1 MQANEIGRI
10 TKITGAK
17 VLIQVTVPTAVNHI
31 GVENFLTSYIS
42 VGSLVGTRLVDGRML
57 VMTVEE
63 IYDSDADIFVSS
75 SISGIYDEVTEKFI
89 FGTNTY
95 PLVDEQVFKLW
106 NKILKHIFAP
116 TEKTVPSTIGTY
128 IYDSSV
134 AVGYNPNVLFGKHL
148 GVFGNTGSGK
158 TCTVV
163 SIIQNYIRNN
173 QQKDIKFIILD
184 VNGEY
189 KRAFADSESD
199 YIPFEDLRFH
209 HSILSNSEYG
219 RLFRAAEG
227 VQYPALKDCIAALKA
242 EDEKWDLE
250 KLSDQIDVWIQDN
263 TYNDKYGNKDNYS
276 KNQISGYLRTMCLRI
291 DGIVE
296 DSELMSVINSSDGT
310 QTMDTILNTRKK
322 VVILDLQVSS
332 DFLDIVVYL
341 LFKAIYEHKSHNRDT
356 THLSLVLEEAHRY
369 INTDAEESRLGSYY
383 IDKLSREGRKFGVG
397 LIIASQ
403 IPSMLAYEVVSQC
416 NSVIMH
422 KITSKR
428 DMEFLRGVLRVSNDT
443 FYLQMS
449 ALEKQH
455 AIVCGEAFPN
465 DSIVKIH
472 DAKPVPRSNDPVIK
486 DIFPFEQGVS
496 GADGQEHFEDQDNF
510 SAIELG
516 EIGMPEETDERDE
529 LVEQLLESPNFQTTH
544 SIIAKL
550 QKNSC
555 WTAHQVDELCRAVVD
570 NSQVGWVIGDS
581 DVCSFYRGL
590 LADIT
595 DRSGHMKIV
604 FDMVFEADENQ
615 RGIDWKEPE
624 AERIS
629 EEELPF

>member
-1 MQANEIGRI
+1 MEANEFGRI

-17 VLIQVTVPTAVNHI
+17 VLIRVTVPATINHI
-31 GVENFLTSYIS
+31 GVESFLTSYIS
-42 VGSLVGTRLVDGRML
+42 VGSLVGTRLVDGRLL

-63 IYDSDADIFVSS
+63 IYDSDTDIIVYS
-75 SISGIYDEVTEKFI
+75 SISGIYDEVTEKFT

-95 PLVDEQVFKLW
+95 PLVGEQVFKLW
-106 NKILKHIFAP
+106 NKILEHIFSS
-116 TEKTVPSTIGTY
+116 TEKTVPATIGTY
-128 IYDSSV
+128 VYDSSV

-173 QQKDIKFIILD
+173 PQKDIKFIILD

-189 KRAFADSESD
+189 RRAFEEDEAD
-199 YIPFEDLRFH
+199 YIPFDDLRFH
-209 HSILSNSEYG
+209 HSILSNPEYG

-227 VQYPALKDCIAALKA
+227 VQYPALRDCIKSLKI
-242 EDEKWDLE
+242 EKENWDLIDLPE
-250 KLSDQIDVWIQDN
+250 KIENWIIDN
-263 TYNDKYGNKDNYS
+263 TYNDRYGQKDVFA
-276 KNQISGYLRTMCLRI
+276 KNNISGHLRTMMLRV
-291 DGIVE
+291 DGIL
-296 DSELMSVINSSDGT
+296 SEQELISVINSSDGI
-310 QTMDTILNTRKK
+310 QTIDTILNTDKK
-322 VVILDLQVSS
+322 VIILDLQVSS
-332 DFLDIVVYL
+332 DSLDIVVYL
-341 LFKAIYEHKSHNRDT
+341 LFKAIYEYKSHNRNT

-465 DSIVKIH
+465 DSIVRIH
-472 DAKPVPRSNDPVIK
+472 DARPLPRSNDPEIDDKVL
-486 DIFPFEQGVS
+486 PFEHGTPN
-496 GADGQEHFEDQDNF
+496 GTETETEPENTGIID
-510 SAIELG
+510 LG
-516 EIGMPEETDERDE
+516 EVGMPEEQDEWDE
-529 LVEQLLESPNFQTTH
+529 LIDKLQDSPNFQTTH
-544 SIIAKL
+544 VLITKLAK
-550 QKNSC
+550 NGY
-555 WTAHQVDELCRAVVD
+555 WTAHQIDKLCQAVVE
-570 NSQVGWVIGDS
+570 NNQVGWLIDDD
-581 DVCSFYRGL
+581 DVCSFYKRL
-590 LADIT
+590 LADTT
-595 DRSGHMKIV
+595 DRTGDLKTV
-604 FDMVFEADENQ
+604 YDMLFEA
-615 RGIDWKEPE
+615 K
-624 AERIS
+624 
-629 EEELPF
+629 

>member
-1 MQANEIGRI
+1 MQVNEIGRI

-17 VLIQVTVPTAVNHI
+17 VLIRVTVPTAVNHI
-31 GVENFLTSYIS
+31 GVESFLTSYIS
-42 VGSLVGTRLVDGRML
+42 VGSLVGTRLVDGRLL

-75 SISGIYDEVTEKFI
+75 SISGIYDEVTEKFT

-95 PLVDEQVFKLW
+95 PLVGEQVFKLW
-106 NKILKHIFAP
+106 NKILEHIFAP
-116 TEKTVPSTIGTY
+116 TEKTAPSTIGTY

-189 KRAFADSESD
+189 KRAFDESEAD
-199 YIPFEDLRFH
+199 YIPFENLRFH
-209 HSILSNSEYG
+209 HSILSNPEYG

-242 EDEKWDLE
+242 VDEKWDLE

-263 TYNDKYGNKDNYS
+263 TYNDKYGNKDNFS

-296 DSELMSVINSSDGT
+296 DPELMSVINSSDGT

-332 DFLDIVVYL
+332 DSLDIVVYL

-428 DMEFLRGVLRVSNDT
+428 DMEFLKGVLRVSNDT

-472 DAKPVPRSNDPVIK
+472 DARPLPRSNDPVIE
-486 DIFPFEQGVS
+486 DIFPFEQGAS
-496 GADGQEHFEDQDNF
+496 GADGQEHFEDRDNF

-516 EIGMPEETDERDE
+516 EIGMPEDTDEWDE
-529 LVEQLLESPNFQTTH
+529 LIEQLLESPNFQTTH
-544 SIIAKL
+544 SIISKL
-550 QKNSC
+550 QKNSH

-570 NSQVGWVIGDS
+570 NSQVGWVIEDF

-595 DRSGHMKIV
+595 DRSGHLKTV
-604 FDMVFEADENQ
+604 FDMVLEAEEDQ
-615 RGIDWKEPE
+615 RGNDWKEPE

>member
-1 MQANEIGRI
+1 MQVNEIGRI

-17 VLIQVTVPTAVNHI
+17 VLIRVTVPTAVNHI
-31 GVENFLTSYIS
+31 GVESFLTSYIS
-42 VGSLVGTRLVDGRML
+42 VGSLVGTRLVDGRLL

-75 SISGIYDEVTEKFI
+75 SISGIYDEVTEKFM

-95 PLVDEQVFKLW
+95 PLVGEQVFKLW
-106 NKILKHIFAP
+106 NKILEHIFAP
-116 TEKTVPSTIGTY
+116 SEKTASSTIGTY

-189 KRAFADSESD
+189 KRAFEESEAD

-209 HSILSNSEYG
+209 HSILSNPEYG

-242 EDEKWDLE
+242 VDEKWDLE

-263 TYNDKYGNKDNYS
+263 TYNDKYGNKDNFS

-296 DSELMSVINSSDGT
+296 DPELMSVINSSDGT

-332 DFLDIVVYL
+332 DSLDIVVYL

-472 DAKPVPRSNDPVIK
+472 DARPLPRSNDPEIN
-486 DIFPFEQGVS
+486 DIFPFEQGAS
-496 GADGQEHFEDQDNF
+496 GADGQEHFEDRDNS

-516 EIGMPEETDERDE
+516 EIGMPEETDEWDE
-529 LVEQLLESPNFQTTH
+529 LIEQLLGSPSFQTTH

-550 QKNSC
+550 QKNSY
-555 WTAHQVDELCRAVVD
+555 WTAHQVDELCRAVVE
-570 NSQVGWVIGDS
+570 NSQVGCVIGDL

-595 DRSGHMKIV
+595 NRSGHLKNV
-604 FDMVFEADENQ
+604 FDMVFKAEEDQ
-615 RGIDWKEPE
+615 RGNDWKEPE
-624 AERIS
+624 TERIS

>member
-1 MQANEIGRI
+1 MQVNEIGRI

-17 VLIQVTVPTAVNHI
+17 VLIRVTVPAAINHI
-31 GVENFLTSYIS
+31 GVEGFLTSYIS
-42 VGSLVGTRLVDGRML
+42 IGSLVGTRLVDGRLL

-63 IYDSDADIFVSS
+63 IYDSDTDIFVSS
-75 SISGIYDEVTEKFI
+75 SISGIYDEVTEKFT

-95 PLVDEQVFKLW
+95 PLVGEQVFKLW
-106 NKILKHIFAP
+106 NKILEHIFAP
-116 TEKTVPSTIGTY
+116 IEKAAPATIGTY
-128 IYDSSV
+128 IYDNSV

-163 SIIQNYIRNN
+163 SIIQNYIRKNP
-173 QQKDIKFIILD
+173 QKDIKFIVLD

-189 KRAFADSESD
+189 RRAFEETEAE

-209 HSILSNSEYG
+209 HSILSNPEYG

-227 VQYPALKDCIAALKA
+227 VQYPALRDCIKSLK
-242 EDEKWDLE
+242 EDNENWDLTDIPEKIEKW
-250 KLSDQIDVWIQDN
+250 IIDN
-263 TYNDKYGNKDNYS
+263 TYYDRNGQKDVFT
-276 KNQISGYLRTMCLRI
+276 KNNISGHLRTMMLRI
-291 DGIVE
+291 DGILAE
-296 DSELMSVINSSDGT
+296 QDLMSVINCSDGI
-310 QTMDTILNTRKK
+310 QTMDTILNTNKK
-322 VVILDLQVSS
+322 VIILDLQVSS
-332 DFLDIVVYL
+332 DSLDIVVYL
-341 LFKAIYEHKSHNRDT
+341 LFKAIYEYKSHNRNT

-455 AIVCGEAFPN
+455 AIACGEAFPN
-465 DSIVKIH
+465 DSIVRIH
-472 DAKPVPRSNDPVIK
+472 DANPLPRSNDPEIE
-486 DIFPFEQGVS
+486 DIFPFDQGAS
-496 GADGQEHFEDQDNF
+496 DE
-510 SAIELG
+510 AIQIQVEAEAFGTVELG
-516 EIGMPEETDERDE
+516 EIGMPEERDE
-529 LVEQLLESPNFQTTH
+529 WDELIDQLQESPNFHTTH
-544 SIIAKL
+544 SLIAKL
-550 QKNSC
+550 QRNSY
-555 WTAHQVDELCRAVVD
+555 WTAHQIDKLCQAVVE
-570 NSQVGWVIGDS
+570 NNQVGWLIADD
-581 DVCSFYRGL
+581 DVCSFYKRL
-590 LADIT
+590 LADTT
-595 DRSGHMKIV
+595 DRTGDLKTV
-604 FDMVFEADENQ
+604 YDMLFEAEEDQ
-615 RGIDWKEPE
+615 RGNEWKEHE
-624 AERIS
+624 AEIAND
-629 EEELPF
+629 EELPF

>member
-1 MQANEIGRI
+1 MQVNEIGRI

-17 VLIQVTVPTAVNHI
+17 VLIRVTVPTAVNHI
-31 GVENFLTSYIS
+31 GVESFLTSYIS
-42 VGSLVGTRLVDGRML
+42 VGSLVGTRLVDGRLL

-75 SISGIYDEVTEKFI
+75 SISGIYDEVTEKFM

-95 PLVDEQVFKLW
+95 PLVGEQVFKLW
-106 NKILKHIFAP
+106 NKILEHIFAP
-116 TEKTVPSTIGTY
+116 SEKTASSTIGTY

-189 KRAFADSESD
+189 KRAFEESEAD

-209 HSILSNSEYG
+209 HSILSNPEYG

-242 EDEKWDLE
+242 VDEKWDLE

-263 TYNDKYGNKDNYS
+263 TYNDKYGNKDNFS

-296 DSELMSVINSSDGT
+296 DPDLMSVINSSDGT

-332 DFLDIVVYL
+332 DSLDIVVYL

-472 DAKPVPRSNDPVIK
+472 DARPLPRSNDPEIN
-486 DIFPFEQGVS
+486 DIFPFEQGAS
-496 GADGQEHFEDQDNF
+496 GADGQEHFEDRDNS

-516 EIGMPEETDERDE
+516 EIGMPEETDEWDE
-529 LVEQLLESPNFQTTH
+529 LIEQLLGSPSFQTTH

-550 QKNSC
+550 QKNSY
-555 WTAHQVDELCRAVVD
+555 WTAHQVDELCRAVVE
-570 NSQVGWVIGDS
+570 NSQVGCVIGDL

-595 DRSGHMKIV
+595 NRSGHLKNV
-604 FDMVFEADENQ
+604 FDMVFKAEEDQ
-615 RGIDWKEPE
+615 RGNDWKEPE
-624 AERIS
+624 TERIS

>member
-1 MQANEIGRI
+1 MQVNEIGRI

-17 VLIQVTVPTAVNHI
+17 VLIRVTVPTAVNHI
-31 GVENFLTSYIS
+31 GVESFLTSYIS
-42 VGSLVGTRLVDGRML
+42 VGSLVGTSLVDGRLL

-75 SISGIYDEVTEKFI
+75 SISGIYDEVTEKFT

-95 PLVDEQVFKLW
+95 PLDGEQVFKLW
-106 NKILKHIFAP
+106 NKILEHIFAP
-116 TEKTVPSTIGTY
+116 TEKTAPSTIGTY

-134 AVGYNPNVLFGKHL
+134 AVGYNANVLFGKHL

-189 KRAFADSESD
+189 KRAFDESEED
-199 YIPFEDLRFH
+199 YIPFENLRFH
-209 HSILSNSEYG
+209 HSILSNPEYG

-242 EDEKWDLE
+242 VDKKWDLE
-250 KLSDQIDVWIQDN
+250 KLSDQINVWIQNN
-263 TYNDKYGNKDNYS
+263 TYNDKNGNKDNYS

-296 DSELMSVINSSDGT
+296 DPELMSVINGSDGT

-332 DFLDIVVYL
+332 DSLDIVVYL

-465 DSIVKIH
+465 DSIVKIY
-472 DAKPVPRSNDPVIK
+472 DARPLPRSNDPEIE
-486 DIFPFEQGVS
+486 DIFPFEQGAS
-496 GADGQEHFEDQDNF
+496 GADGQKHFEERDNF

-516 EIGMPEETDERDE
+516 EIGMPEETDEWDE
-529 LVEQLLESPNFQTTH
+529 LIEQLLESPNFQTTH
-544 SIIAKL
+544 TIIARL
-550 QKNSC
+550 QKNNY
-555 WTAHQVDELCRAVVD
+555 WTAHQVDELCRAVAE
-570 NSQVGWVIGDS
+570 NSQVGWLIGDI

-595 DRSGHMKIV
+595 DRSGHLKIV
-604 FDMVFEADENQ
+604 FDMVFEAEEDQ
-615 RGIDWKEPE
+615 RGNDWKESE

>member
-1 MQANEIGRI
+1 MQVSEIGRI

-17 VLIQVTVPTAVNHI
+17 VLIRVTVPTTINHI
-31 GVENFLTSYIS
+31 GVESFLTSYIS
-42 VGSLVGTRLVDGRML
+42 VGSLVGTRLVDGRLL

-63 IYDSDADIFVSS
+63 IYDSDTDIFVSS
-75 SISGIYDEVTEKFI
+75 SISGIYDEVTEKFT

-95 PLVDEQVFKLW
+95 PLVGEQVFKLW
-106 NKILKHIFAP
+106 NRILEHIFAP
-116 TEKTVPSTIGTY
+116 TEKAAPSTIGTY

-173 QQKDIKFIILD
+173 QKKDIKFIILD

-189 KRAFADSESD
+189 RRAFDESEAD

-209 HSILSNSEYG
+209 HSILSNPEYG

-227 VQYPALKDCIAALKA
+227 VQYPALKDCLAELKKA
-242 EDEKWDLE
+242 EEKWSLE
-250 KLSDQIDVWIQDN
+250 NLSGVIEQWIDDHTDIQNGKKSDF
-263 TYNDKYGNKDNYS
+263 S

-332 DFLDIVVYL
+332 DSLDIVVYL

-369 INTDAEESRLGSYY
+369 INTNAEESRLGSYY

-403 IPSMLAYEVVSQC
+403 IPSMLAYDVVSQC

-465 DSIVKIH
+465 DSIVKIY
-472 DAKPVPRSNDPVIK
+472 DARPLPRSNDPEIE
-486 DIFPFEQGVS
+486 DIFPFEQGAS
-496 GADGQEHFEDQDNF
+496 GAEGQEHFEDRDNL
-510 SAIELG
+510 SVIELG
-516 EIGMPEETDERDE
+516 EIGMPEEMDEWDE
-529 LVEQLLESPNFQTTH
+529 LIEQLLESSNFQTTH
-544 SIIAKL
+544 SLIAKL
-550 QKNSC
+550 QKNSY
-555 WTAHQVDELCRAVVD
+555 WSAHQVDELCRAVID
-570 NSQVGWVIGDS
+570 NSQVGWVIGDL

-590 LADIT
+590 LADIS
-595 DRSGHMKIV
+595 DRTGHLKIV
-604 FDMVFEADENQ
+604 YDMVFEAEEDQ
-615 RGIDWKEPE
+615 RGNDWKELE
-624 AERIS
+624 AERIND
-629 EEELPF
+629 EELPF